1 MVPLPAKLLKVP
13 LLTITSVLTKF
24 TVDAL
29 VVNVTAIEESLVVVP
44 EVTVVLA
51 IVIVGEVLSYIQLN

>member
-24 TVDAL
+24 TVDSL